1 MQDSSNLQFD
11 LFGNIIKYDMEM
23 IIVVAMI
30 IVVLFV
36 VWLILRAPRLW
47 YWKISHRAEKLKEIE
62 ERLEMIQEKIG
73 EVEVLAENLPREDIS
88 SNKITIGETEE
99 PIGAKRVNEEVNQIS
114 NEVKAQVETT
124 QKNEEKIDVENKK
137 IIQDEQY
144 IGKSGKVYTRK
155 DLEAK
160 IKK

>member
-1 MQDSSNLQFD
+1 MQDSGNLQFD

-30 IVVLFV
+30 IVILFF

-47 YWKISHRAEKLKEIE
+47 YWKISHRTEKLKEIE
-62 ERLEMIQEKIG
+62 DRLEMIQEKIG
-73 EVEVLAENLPREDIS
+73 EVEVLAENIALEDIP
-88 SNKITIGETEE
+88 SNKIHVLADEE
-99 PIGAKRVNEEVNQIS
+99 PIEITHVNAKINQIPIEEDNQIS
-114 NEVKAQVETT
+114 NEDKA
-124 QKNEEKIDVENKK
+124 